1 MALTKPILNNV
12 AAFDAS
18 NSQAF
23 TFNVVGGS
31 QVVGNT
37 LTIKDNTTLNI
48 VYNNTQTSFKLQH
61 IVPAG
66 TLSNGKYYQAY
77 VTTVDAQ
84 GNVSVQSNTI
94 QFNCYTQP
102 TFQFTNVSENTVV
115 NNASYEFQ
123 ASYNQAEG
131 EILNE
136 YTFNLYDAAGILVS
150 TSGKQYNTLSVLPL
164 SISHLF
170 SGLAD
175 NSAYS
180 IEVVGYTSGK
190 TAITTG
196 RVNFSVIY
204 SSPRLYSQLYLT
216 NNCKEG
222 YITVETSIKPINGHS
237 NPSPPIYID
246 NKKIDLREAGSFVEW
261 DGGYSFESPYT
272 IRIWGNGFN
281 WNNNILRL
289 KNSNGST
296 VVLSVC
302 SDGTDFW
309 TELNVLMHGWTY
321 PYCIMSNKLQNVTSS
336 SNLFIWL
343 RADGDLYDLKLEEVE

>member
-1 MALTKPILNNV
+1 MALTKPILNSV

-23 TFNVVGGS
+23 AFNVVGGS

-37 LTIKDNTTLNI
+37 LTIKDNTTLAE
-48 VYNNTQTSFKLQH
+48 VYSNSQTSFKLQH

-66 TLSNGKYYQAY
+66 TLTNGKYYQAY
-77 VTTVDAQ
+77 ITTTDAG
-84 GNVSVQSNTI
+84 GNVSVQSNI
-94 QFNCYTQP
+94 VQFNCYTQP
-102 TFQFTNVSENTVV
+102 TFNFTNISDNSVV
-115 NNASYEFQ
+115 NNASYEFI
-123 ASYNQAEG
+123 ATYNQVES

-150 TSGKQYNTLSVLPL
+150 TSGKKYNTSTVFPL
-164 SISHLF
+164 TISHLF

-180 IEVVGYTSGK
+180 IEVVGYTAGR

-196 RVNFSVIY
+196 RINFSVIY

-216 NNCKEG
+216 NNCKDG
-222 YITVETSIKPINGHS
+222 YITVETAIKPISGHS
-237 NPSPPIYID
+237 NPPEAVYID
-246 NKKIDLREAGSFVEW
+246 NKEIDLRGDNSYVEW

-272 IRIWGNGFN
+272 IRMWGRDFN

-289 KNSNGST
+289 KNNNGST
-296 VVLSVC
+296 VVLSMC

-309 TELNVLMHGWTY
+309 AELNVLMQGWSY
-321 PYCIMSNKLQNVTSS
+321 PYCIMSNKLQNIASS

-343 RADGDLYDLKLEEVE
+343 RADGDLYDLKIEEVE